1 MHGSSGHFSGHKT
14 RCIVRS
20 IARSRISFP
29 SPGHSPAWLFC
40 RGGWREAIHWST
52 CTRTRIVFTWKRWR
66 PGSTR
71 RR

>member
-1 MHGSSGHFSGHKT
+1 MAQADTFQDIDALHREIDRAFENLVPFTGPF
-14 RCIVRS
+14 
-20 IARSRISFP
+20 ARMAFLP
-29 SPGHSPAWLFC
+29 
-40 RGGWREAIHWST
+40 GGWREAIHWST